1 MCSILLT
8 FLNVFGV
15 LGSTL
20 SLGAAHPD
28 ALFSLCEFKCNTQRC
43 KHTEQ
48 LLQVERICGQLELV
62 GAYDVKGGERSTAL
76 WLTQWQSRPRT
87 HTEYSEKQ
95 WNCTFWDPA
104 VKASILHSL
113 GKLINRLDFHRQGK
127 EDEVC
132 FQEKTHKRLKYIHP
146 TLHDTQGKNW
156 HSFLLLPY
164 SGTFFLLWCTS
175 AYLKLHSSYIPAPS
189 THPRQLT

>member
-132 FQEKTHKRLKYIHP
+132 FQERRIKDKNISTLPCMTLREKTGIPSYCCH
-146 TLHDTQGKNW
+146 TQA
-156 HSFLLLPY
+156 HFSC
-164 SGTFFLLWCTS
+164 SD
-175 AYLKLHSSYIPAPS
+175 APR
-189 THPRQLT
+189 PI